1 MDNKDVVQKFKSK
14 FRKFIITKV
23 VDTGELYVATFCSR
37 SGRATFCSRSG
48 RYVPELPFSMTYDG
62 EFGRYDIMEADN
74 WKKLKSGTVLYE
86 DYDRVEARKSLLAKG
101 YDV

>member
-23 VDTGELYVATFCSR
+23 VDTGELYV
-37 SGRATFCSRSG
+37 ATFCSRSG